1 MALGLDTFLT
11 SQHLAGTAF
20 SGGCWQQIVT
30 GLGGS
35 FEPQPNQTILVTI
48 GLGKLFGIA
57 FVFSC
62 FAALVGGW
70 LIAIKTKQP
79 LGQSI
84 SRWVFAGWWWW
95 MIPGVWE
102 IFHVVFALYGGESL
116 NRLIIQTALFLFCI
130 CGAGWAATF
139 CFQLFEQHNK
149 TISLSD
155 KKPANSRT
163 ALLFVTG
170 CIAVYVIVFTVMNW
184 QLYNGLLVPHGDSV
198 MYEEHLWNITH
209 NKGFRSYLDQG
220 LFLGEHIQVVHLL
233 LLPIYSLFP
242 SHFTLELCESF
253 ALAITALPLFYITKR
268 HTSSNVLA
276 LLMAVAYLLY
286 VPMHYLDIAIDLKT
300 FRPISFGIPFMLF
313 GIDQYERRR
322 FGWMAL
328 LFLLALSAKEEFAIV
343 IAMFGLWV
351 FFDRTTFGSTDNNQT
366 EPSYIK
372 RQRLLGGCL
381 AVAGVVY
388 LVLAVGVIIPWFRDG
403 AKVHYSAYFG
413 ELGKSPTELVKNS
426 ILHPLLF
433 AQQLLTTRTVF
444 YSLSLLMPL
453 GFLPLFSFK
462 RLLVAVPSFGILS
475 LMTIDLTG
483 NDVLIPLHHFHAP
496 LIPIILW
503 AACAGLANVQPRLSW
518 VANKINKLAFLKNAS
533 PEWAAWFAVCSAV
546 SIGLFMG
553 YAPSSISFWDHA
565 SSNHWQQRYVPS
577 ERAKQF
583 EKVIKQIPQ
592 DAIVAST
599 DFVHPRFTHH
609 KRSYDYSHF
618 LRKVSNYED
627 RVPHDTDY
635 IVIDTIHRYSDI
647 KDSTQLRELQQH
659 PNKWK
664 LLPDTTNGHYIILKR
679 R

>member
-1 MALGLDTFLT
+1 MVNRLKNQTAFGSSRLALGV
-11 SQHLAGTAF
+11 
-20 SGGCWQQIVT
+20 CR
-30 GLGGS
+30 
-35 FEPQPNQTILVTI
+35 LVVVDDPRS
-48 GLGKLFGIA
+48 L
-57 FVFSC
+57 
-62 FAALVGGW
+62 
-70 LIAIKTKQP
+70 
-79 LGQSI
+79 
-84 SRWVFAGWWWW
+84 
-95 MIPGVWE
+95 E
-102 IFHVVFALYGGESL
+102 IFHVASALYAGENL

-139 CFQLFEQHNK
+139 CFQLFQPNNK
-149 TISLSD
+149 TTSLPIEQ
-155 KKPANSRT
+155 PAKT
-163 ALLFVTG
+163 KIALLFVSG
-170 CIAVYVIVFTVMNW
+170 CIALYVIVFTTMNW

-209 NKGFRSYLDQG
+209 HKGFRSYLDQG

-233 LLPIYSLFP
+233 LLPIYWLFP

-253 ALAITALPLFYITKR
+253 ALAITALPLFIITKR

-276 LLMAVAYLLY
+276 LLMAVTYLLY

-300 FRPISFGIPFMLF
+300 FRPISFGIPLMLF

-322 FGWMAL
+322 FGRMAL
-328 LFLLALSAKEEFAIV
+328 FFLLALSAKEEFAIV
-343 IAMFGLWV
+343 IAMFGVWV
-351 FFDRTTFGSTDNNQT
+351 FFDRTTFASTDNNQT
-366 EPSYIK
+366 EPSDIK
-372 RQRLLGGCL
+372 RQRLLGGCI
-381 AVAGVVY
+381 AAAGVVY

-433 AQQLLTTRTVF
+433 AQQLFTTRTVF

-462 RLLVAVPSFGILS
+462 RLLVAVPLFGILS

-483 NDVLIPLHHFHAP
+483 NDILIPLHHFHAP

-503 AACAGLANVQPRLSW
+503 AACAGLKNVQPCLSW
-518 VANKINKLAFLKNAS
+518 LANKIKTLSFLKKAS
-533 PEWAAWFAVCSAV
+533 PEWAAWFAFCSAV
-546 SIGLFMG
+546 SIGMFMG
-553 YAPSSISFWDHA
+553 YAPSSISFWDDA
-565 SSNHWQQRYVPS
+565 SSNHWQQRYVPN

-592 DAIVAST
+592 DATVAST

-609 KRSYDYSHF
+609 KRSYDYSHYP
-618 LRKVSNYED
+618 RKVSNYED

-635 IVIDTIHRYSDI
+635 IVIDTTHRYSDI
-647 KDSTQLRELQQH
+647 KSPTQLRELQQH

-664 LLPDTTNGHYIILKR
+664 LLPDTTQGYYIILKR